1 MLGFV
6 SMNGLIIFLSSL
18 MLYYFSKRLL
28 LLLDADQT
36 LFQQALLN
44 DYLMLTEGFD
54 LLNAKRA
61 E

>member
-1 MLGFV
+1 
-6 SMNGLIIFLSSL
+6 LIIFLSSL

-28 LLLDADQT
+28 LLLDADET
-36 LFQQALLN
+36 SFQQALLN
-44 DYLMLTEGFD
+44 DYLTLTEGFD